1 MWHSDTLG
9 VIRTPKEI
17 TVNGVKHPRQI
28 FRRWEK
34 DELATIGITPVRVE
48 IPDYRYYN
56 TGAETLTLVDGETVI
71 SYATTDRDVDELK
84 TSMKAKVKSIAS
96 STLSRSD
103 WMRIR
108 EEDGGTTMPSDWK
121 TYRSDLRA
129 MSNTKEAE
137 IDALTDLDSVKAYQ
151 NHPVIEVRY
160 VSTYVYDDPELLSGI
175 KREVI
180 GPETESH
187 NREVDKLMWGWP
199 VAPDAEADP
208 YHVEYK

>member
-17 TVNGVKHPRQI
+17 TVNGVTYPRQI
-28 FRRWEK
+28 FRKWSK
-34 DELATIGITPVRVE
+34 AELSELGVTPARVE
-48 IPDYRYYN
+48 TPDQRYHN

-71 SYATTDRDVDELK
+71 SYTTTDKDVDQLK
-84 TSMKAKVKSIAS
+84 TSMKAKVKSMAS
-96 STLSRSD
+96 STLSHSD

-108 EEDGGTTMPSDWK
+108 EEDGGTTMPADWK
-121 TYRSDLRA
+121 TYRSDVRA
-129 MSNTKEAE
+129 MSNTKEVE

-151 NHPVIEVRY
+151 NHPVTEVRY
-160 VSTYVYDDPELLSGI
+160 VSTYVDDE
-175 KREVI
+175 EVI

-187 NREVDKLMWGWP
+187 NREVDKSIWGWP

-208 YHVEYK
+208 YHVRYE